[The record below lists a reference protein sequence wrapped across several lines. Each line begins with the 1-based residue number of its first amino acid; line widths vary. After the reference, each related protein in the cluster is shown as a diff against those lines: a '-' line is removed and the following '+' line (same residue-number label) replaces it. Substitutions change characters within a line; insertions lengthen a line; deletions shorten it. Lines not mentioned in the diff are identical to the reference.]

1 MIKYSDVKKRAKK
14 DYERVIDKFIEFS
27 TELNPENLELF
38 MELTF
43 KITNENSDFK
53 LPYSGSQIKYA
64 NTIKRFL
71 QNIYSLNSMKLNL
84 KYYERKRKNMEG
96 ISKKKLT
103 KMLLEHTKN

>member
-1 MIKYSDVKKRAKK
+1 MKKRAKK

-27 TELNPENLELF
+27 PELNPEDLELF
-38 MELTF
+38 MEHTF

-96 ISKKKLT
+96 ISKK
-103 KMLLEHTKN
+103 NSQRCF